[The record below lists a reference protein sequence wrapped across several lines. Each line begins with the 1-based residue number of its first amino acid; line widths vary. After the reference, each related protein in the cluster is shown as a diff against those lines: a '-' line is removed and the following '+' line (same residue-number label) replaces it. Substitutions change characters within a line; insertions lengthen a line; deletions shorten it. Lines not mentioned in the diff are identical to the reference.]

1 MKLSAFDL
9 TETIPLFFFFVCV
22 LFVFQTL
29 FLSFPFSSTL
39 ISDSMAELT
48 AYSEN
53 LQTKLSEQTSSTQL
67 AQDMQLLANKLQK
80 DMLDAKDR
88 TTSYLGELTTMV
100 ELNTDD
106 VRDRVGTYATK
117 LKKRLD
123 KDTEQIRK

>member
-1 MKLSAFDL
+1 MKLSSFDL
-9 TETIPLFFFFVCV
+9 TETIPLFFFFCLRLIRVPNPVFV
-22 LFVFQTL
+22 LP
-29 FLSFPFSSTL
+29 FPSTL